1 MRTRMK
7 HMIVAAMILFFAAPL
22 PLAAQQRG
30 ASFIR
35 DAEIEDTIRV
45 ISTPLFQ
52 QAGLSP
58 AAIDVYLIN
67 DDSLNAFVA
76 GGLNMFLHTGFLV
89 STTDIGEVMGVI
101 AHETGHIEGGHLA
114 ARKAEIEDLKDQLLA
129 TYVLGLGAAILSG
142 NPGVG
147 TAATLA
153 TQDAMLRG
161 LLRYNRGQEASA
173 DQAAVRLL
181 QGAGYS
187 PSGLLD
193 FMKVLHGQE
202 ALLSSSQDPY
212 LRSHPLTQDRMT
224 YLAESVQESPYRSKP
239 FPPDLVERYQRM
251 KAKLVGFL
259 KPMHIVERQYPQS
272 DASIAA
278 RYARAIAQ
286 YRNGSIDTALEQIE
300 ALIQSEPG
308 NPYFW
313 ELKGQVLYEN
323 GRINES
329 IPPYEEA
336 TRLAPDSAL
345 LRIGLAAALLQLP
358 GNDLVPSARDH
369 LYEALKQED
378 DNPTVWRYL
387 AIAEGRLGNTGLA
400 ALSLAEAA
408 WARGNAKETRDQA
421 ERAQKLLDNGTRGKL
436 RAEDLQRFA
445 ENELKKKKN

>member
-1 MRTRMK
+1 MNLKDADVRTRMK

-153 TQDAMLRG
+153 T
-161 LLRYNRGQEASA
+161 
-173 DQAAVRLL
+173 QAAVRLL

-336 TRLAPDSAL
+336 TRLAPESAL